1 MDATIVGAGE
11 FPAAESGKFFFYNP
25 NANAGERKEK
35 KRDKEEKKKKKS
47 AKVVDVG
54 DGTAPVDAPKP
65 KRDKPKKSP
74 PAPKPIAE
82 TSPTNEDKKTA
93 ADMGSIVARL
103 EEDRDDYLAA
113 VKALSDLGEAPPVS
127 PPPFLHWTEYREI
140 PAPVDVGSAAA
151 AAAAKSTTGKRRE
164 ALRRAR
170 ERRVDAA
177 AAAARALRLSRR
189 SLDASPL
196 IPALRRWRLAR
207 AECDEIADEIDDG
220 GEFGGGDE
228 THATRQLSDSTQLAR
243 EDMFEVLARVEREL
257 DVAVVE
263 LGLAGYIEP
272 AERKVGEA
280 AARVVAKADAAETA
294 ARTTKGTIVE
304 PADDKAQESMDEPFD
319 GDLGALAGSL
329 VGALSLGEEERVER
343 ILRAIPPED
352 GDIVA
357 VESFRRALVDLLGRP
372 DSAQPLESLESV
384 TTVVAAALGAENALK
399 ALEIA
404 VEDEA
409 IEKKI
414 GCDALETFAGNVF
427 ADAITCVTLD
437 LVAAV
442 GDERDRGRAASRI
455 LRPLEA
461 RVSDPPPS
469 PVGRFP
475 QLRAAIAA
483 EASLKASPGDD
494 AAMRRLPFVKKERG
508 RWELAVTHTK
518 PIEPTLEDPTG
529 GWGVRVPLSTACC
542 ARCALPLRE
551 IRWSGDAGRSSLG
564 RLVTFPC
571 GHTLHE
577 CCAIEDACVECAASN
592 AKPLRSPAF
601 ITLSAAINAE
611 LESL

>member
-1 MDATIVGAGE
+1 MLAFETVSLKLEHWQHGSSTE
-11 FPAAESGKFFFYNP
+11 C
-25 NANAGERKEK
+25 
-35 KRDKEEKKKKKS
+35 S
-47 AKVVDVG
+47 AQ
-54 DGTAPVDAPKP
+54 PV
-65 KRDKPKKSP
+65 
-74 PAPKPIAE
+74 
-82 TSPTNEDKKTA
+82 
-93 ADMGSIVARL
+93 
-103 EEDRDDYLAA
+103 
-113 VKALSDLGEAPPVS
+113 
-127 PPPFLHWTEYREI
+127 
-140 PAPVDVGSAAA
+140 
-151 AAAAKSTTGKRRE
+151 E
-164 ALRRAR
+164 AL
-170 ERRVDAA
+170 
-177 AAAARALRLSRR
+177 AL
-189 SLDASPL
+189 
-196 IPALRRWRLAR
+196 
-207 AECDEIADEIDDG
+207 
-220 GEFGGGDE
+220 
-228 THATRQLSDSTQLAR
+228 
-243 EDMFEVLARVEREL
+243 VEREL

-263 LGLAGYIEP
+263 LRLVGAEP
-272 AERKVGEA
+272 AERRVGEA
-280 AARVVAKADAAETA
+280 AARVFAEADAAEAA

-304 PADDKAQESMDEPFD
+304 PADDKAPKSVDEPFD

-352 GDIVA
+352 GEVVA
-357 VESFRRALVDLLGRP
+357 VESFRRALVDLLSRP

-399 ALEIA
+399 ALEVA

-409 IEKKI
+409 IVKKI